1 MKYSQN
7 LKEIR
12 NGKPIYYQTWLPD
25 TKLAGVIVLIHG
37 LGEHCGR
44 YGTHFADFYTSHYI
58 GIKAFDL
65 TGHGRSYGKKGHI
78 DDPIL
83 TFEIIDDLIN
93 ETRIQYPDIPLF
105 LYGHSFGGEIG
116 LWYNL
121 ARNPKI
127 NGSIITSPLIG
138 PKDPVPAAK
147 MFLAKTMD
155 KLYPT
160 FSMENGLRP
169 EDLSR
174 DEKIVN
180 DYISDPLV
188 HPMVSAKTG
197 MVIINRGMWIME
209 NAGNNANETLL
220 MVGEFENIVNPQP
233 IIEYSQIAPQITF
246 KVWPDCFHEIHNEPE
261 KEAIFNFTL
270 NWIRE
275 HNQDKK

>member
-1 MKYSQN
+1 MKYFEN

-12 NGKPIYYQTWLPD
+12 DGKQIFFQSWLPD
-25 TKLAGVIVLIHG
+25 KKLSGMIILIHG
-37 LGEHCGR
+37 LGEHSGR
-44 YGTHFADFYTSHYI
+44 YGTHFADFYTSHNI

-65 TGHGRSYGKKGHI
+65 PGHGRSYGKKGHI

-93 ETRIQYPDIPLF
+93 ETRIQFPDIPLF
-105 LYGHSFGGEIG
+105 IYGHSFGGEIS

-121 ARNPKI
+121 ARNPKT
-127 NGSIITSPLIG
+127 NGLIITSPLIG

-160 FSMENGLRP
+160 FAMENGLRP

-174 DEKIVN
+174 DQKIVN

-188 HPMVSAKTG
+188 HPMVTAKTG

-209 NAGNNANETLL
+209 NASNNANETLL
-220 MVGEFENIVNPQP
+220 MFGDCENIVNPQP
-233 IIEYSQIAPQITF
+233 IIEYSQIAPHITL
-246 KVWPDCFHEIHNEPE
+246 KIWPDCFHEIHNEPE
-261 KEAIFNFTL
+261 KETIYNFTS
-270 NWIRE
+270 NWMKE
-275 HNQDKK
+275 HS